1 MTEEENMGARVAVLE
16 SQSSDRAE
24 RMDKLEKIV
33 SGLVPI
39 TAAQGA
45 QIKALLWVI
54 SLALPLVVGA
64 AIWSGSS

>member
-16 SQSSDRAE
+16 SQSSDRDD
-24 RMDKLEKIV
+24 RMKQLEKIV

-45 QIKALLWVI
+45 QIKALLWAI

-64 AIWSGSS
+64 AIWTMGS